1 MSETGTESETSE
13 EIRGTALGVVVE
25 NYQSGRFRQLTG
37 ATAQMRELC
46 ELLEE
51 RGYGTTVVE
60 DPECSAV
67 NKPLGDWAR
76 KWRATGGHGP
86 AVVLWSGHGVLDD
99 GELRLIMR
107 DTADPEFA
115 GEVHPANLLVSTALH
130 SSADQVLLL
139 IDTCHAGAGVAPS
152 LERALSK
159 LAQRNLPPGRSAWF
173 GVLASCRPQE
183 KAEAG
188 GVLLDAFARVL
199 REGPRTDEYRHEW
212 SRRNGQ
218 VSGNTVIQAV
228 LAEWPSEVGHRPLN
242 AMTGRD
248 RLMFANPLRAA
259 ATEPELVEHLVQA
272 ARGAAP
278 DDEGWFFSGRRRVLG
293 EITEW
298 LEARR
303 PGLFLVTGSAGSG
316 KSAVLGRIATLSD
329 PAHRAD
335 VLAHQPLT
343 PRDPDPGEDSVDVA
357 LHLRGFT
364 VQQLAEAIA
373 RRLSLPRPQ
382 TPAALIAEVE
392 KGWPESRRRLVLVLD
407 GLDEAAPDQAHPVVE
422 QLLAPL
428 SRLSCVLLGSRDR
441 PFRPQQEP
449 GESLDQ
455 AVSRLL
461 DVRARASDL
470 DAESD
475 TESDIREYCRRR
487 LLARG
492 LTDPDATTAT
502 GLVAGRASTRSGGF
516 LFARMATDSLLR
528 RFAAA
533 GAEGWDWAEAI
544 PSSISAA
551 FTEDLESGPVRE
563 RDGAVLPHAAED
575 LLTALAWS
583 AGNGMP
589 ARGVWEAATSALSA
603 DGIEYGPEDVDWLL
617 NEYGRYVVE
626 DTDGTQAVYRLYHR
640 EFIDHLRVVP
650 GRTTDP
656 AYRIAHALVGLL
668 REQSADASTIE
679 EANPYLRYS
688 LPTHAALAEERGV
701 TLIRELVDLRPD
713 TFLPQLAQTLGE
725 RAVSLS
731 GASRR
736 AEALALSHEAVE
748 LYRAL
753 AQAHPVAHLR
763 NFATSL
769 TNLSAHQRDMGDW
782 HGALITSKE
791 AVGIDLV
798 LAQTAPTV
806 HLPGLA
812 ASLNNLAVH
821 LLEAGDREGAL
832 STITETIAIRR
843 SLAEDNPAARLPDL
857 ATSLNNLA
865 KSQAATGDRRGA
877 LNSIA
882 EAVTIQ
888 RTLTRGNAA
897 AHLSDLATSLNG
909 LSVCRKS
916 VGDQQGAFI
925 AAAEAVTI
933 QRTLAHESPAV
944 HLPHLA
950 GFLDNLATCQAET
963 GDWQSGLR
971 TSHEAVAIQRI
982 LARDNPVGRLPHL
995 AGFLDNLATHQAQ
1008 AGDRRTALA
1017 TASEAVDLFRD
1028 LARLSPGTHN
1038 PGLAIALD
1046 TLASLQSRTG
1056 DLQSGLMSRVEAVAL
1071 QRELAGDNPAV
1082 HLPKLAG
1089 LLNNLALSRAETG
1102 DGDGALAASDEA
1114 VDLYTALAK
1123 EDPATYLANLANVLD
1138 GLSVHLGA
1146 VGHSQSTLATVTK
1159 AVAIHR
1165 TLAQSHPAAHLK
1177 DLASS
1182 LSGLANLRATAADHV
1197 GALAASEE
1205 ALAILRPLAEDNPA
1219 RHLPMLARAISR
1231 LAIHQ
1236 HHGGDLRGALATSA
1250 EAITIRR
1257 TLAESDPAAH
1267 LPQLG
1272 HSVNNLAIHRAEA
1285 GDLQGALASIAEAI
1299 AIRTGLARLHPP
1311 AYLPD
1316 LSKSLA
1322 AHALM
1327 VPLRQTVEAYEEA
1340 ERSLSVHPGAVREL
1354 SLQRAHFQ
1362 IERAGAPDG
1371 VRTLIAL
1378 AQSPPPADATT
1389 IQSRQLLRAHSR
1401 TDAASTAQAIALW
1414 REVTGSEAPDWLE
1427 LSPITQDLVMQWL
1440 DSPSWAESREFWNE
1454 HAYELRSAEVSVAL
1468 EELALVE
1475 HRAKVHLQIVRVAGG
1490 QDADTAFRPHLTAE
1504 LLDIWSELADSQEA
1518 QDFLTEH
1525 TRYLLHDEALELL
1538 GEDLEAPASA
1548 MQFAVV
1554 TLARADGVPAAYE
1567 YLGSLAVLR
1576 DRIRRLLAAP
1586 RVESELLR
1594 AAGLLESL
1602 IHGKDF
1608 AGAARVRLAAL
1619 LSGDPQEQEAAWP
1632 AVESAE
1638 RDLIITEIVSL
1649 IGLHPGH
1656 APALG
1661 NLIRSM
1667 VVSSL
1672 TPGP

>member
-1 MSETGTESETSE
+1 MSETETPE
-13 EIRGTALGVVVE
+13 EIRGAALGVVVE

-60 DPECSAV
+60 DPEYSAV

-99 GELRLIMR
+99 RELRLIVR
-107 DTADPEFA
+107 DTVDPEFD
-115 GEVHPANLLVSTALH
+115 GEVHSANLLASTASL
-130 SSADQVLLL
+130 SGADQVLLL
-139 IDTCHAGAGVAPS
+139 IDTCHAGAGVVPS
-152 LERALSK
+152 LKKALDRLS
-159 LAQRNLPPGRSAWF
+159 QRNLPPGRWAWF
-173 GVLASCRPQE
+173 GVIASCRPQE

-228 LAEWPSEVGHRPLN
+228 LAEWPAEVGHRPLN

-589 ARGVWEAATSALSA
+589 ARGVWEAAASALSG

-640 EFIDHLRVVP
+640 EFIAHLQRVSHP
-650 GRTTDP
+650 SDP
-656 AYRIAHALVGLL
+656 AYRVARALVDLL
-668 REQSADASTIE
+668 RGQD
-679 EANPYLRYS
+679 ANPYLRRS
-688 LPTHAALAEERGV
+688 LSAHAVAAGSPGI
-701 TLIRELVDLRPD
+701 TLIRELADDQEEFLSPLAHALGDLAMSWSED
-713 TFLPQLAQTLGE
+713 G
-725 RAVSLS
+725 
-731 GASRR
+731 RR
-736 AEALALSHEAVE
+736 EEALPLSQEATG
-748 LYRAL
+748 LHRAL
-753 AQAHPVAHLR
+753 AEADP
-763 NFATSL
+763 
-769 TNLSAHQRDMGDW
+769 
-782 HGALITSKE
+782 GAYLP
-791 AVGIDLV
+791 DL
-798 LAQTAPTV
+798 A
-806 HLPGLA
+806 G
-812 ASLNNLAVH
+812 SLNNLATCQSSN
-821 LLEAGDREGAL
+821 GDR
-832 STITETIAIRR
+832 
-843 SLAEDNPAARLPDL
+843 
-857 ATSLNNLA
+857 
-865 KSQAATGDRRGA
+865 
-877 LNSIA
+877 
-882 EAVTIQ
+882 
-888 RTLTRGNAA
+888 
-897 AHLSDLATSLNG
+897 
-909 LSVCRKS
+909 
-916 VGDQQGAFI
+916 
-925 AAAEAVTI
+925 
-933 QRTLAHESPAV
+933 
-944 HLPHLA
+944 
-950 GFLDNLATCQAET
+950 
-963 GDWQSGLR
+963 
-971 TSHEAVAIQRI
+971 
-982 LARDNPVGRLPHL
+982 
-995 AGFLDNLATHQAQ
+995 
-1008 AGDRRTALA
+1008 
-1017 TASEAVDLFRD
+1017 
-1028 LARLSPGTHN
+1028 
-1038 PGLAIALD
+1038 
-1046 TLASLQSRTG
+1046 
-1056 DLQSGLMSRVEAVAL
+1056 
-1071 QRELAGDNPAV
+1071 
-1082 HLPKLAG
+1082 
-1089 LLNNLALSRAETG
+1089 
-1102 DGDGALAASDEA
+1102 
-1114 VDLYTALAK
+1114 
-1123 EDPATYLANLANVLD
+1123 
-1138 GLSVHLGA
+1138 
-1146 VGHSQSTLATVTK
+1146 
-1159 AVAIHR
+1159 
-1165 TLAQSHPAAHLK
+1165 
-1177 DLASS
+1177 
-1182 LSGLANLRATAADHV
+1182 
-1197 GALAASEE
+1197 
-1205 ALAILRPLAEDNPA
+1205 
-1219 RHLPMLARAISR
+1219 
-1231 LAIHQ
+1231 
-1236 HHGGDLRGALATSA
+1236 
-1250 EAITIRR
+1250 
-1257 TLAESDPAAH
+1257 
-1267 LPQLG
+1267 
-1272 HSVNNLAIHRAEA
+1272 
-1285 GDLQGALASIAEAI
+1285 QGAL
-1299 AIRTGLARLHPP
+1299 
-1311 AYLPD
+1311 
-1316 LSKSLA
+1316 
-1322 AHALM
+1322 
-1327 VPLRQTVEAYEEA
+1327 
-1340 ERSLSVHPGAVREL
+1340 
-1354 SLQRAHFQ
+1354 
-1362 IERAGAPDG
+1362 
-1371 VRTLIAL
+1371 
-1378 AQSPPPADATT
+1378 
-1389 IQSRQLLRAHSR
+1389 
-1401 TDAASTAQAIALW
+1401 
-1414 REVTGSEAPDWLE
+1414 
-1427 LSPITQDLVMQWL
+1427 
-1440 DSPSWAESREFWNE
+1440 
-1454 HAYELRSAEVSVAL
+1454 
-1468 EELALVE
+1468 
-1475 HRAKVHLQIVRVAGG
+1475 
-1490 QDADTAFRPHLTAE
+1490 
-1504 LLDIWSELADSQEA
+1504 
-1518 QDFLTEH
+1518 
-1525 TRYLLHDEALELL
+1525 
-1538 GEDLEAPASA
+1538 
-1548 MQFAVV
+1548 
-1554 TLARADGVPAAYE
+1554 
-1567 YLGSLAVLR
+1567 
-1576 DRIRRLLAAP
+1576 
-1586 RVESELLR
+1586 
-1594 AAGLLESL
+1594 
-1602 IHGKDF
+1602 
-1608 AGAARVRLAAL
+1608 
-1619 LSGDPQEQEAAWP
+1619 
-1632 AVESAE
+1632 
-1638 RDLIITEIVSL
+1638 
-1649 IGLHPGH
+1649 
-1656 APALG
+1656 
-1661 NLIRSM
+1661 
-1667 VVSSL
+1667 
-1672 TPGP
+1672 

>member
-1 MSETGTESETSE
+1 MSETGTESETPE

-25 NYQSGRFRQLTG
+25 HYQSGRFRQLTG
-37 ATAQMRELC
+37 ATEQMRELC

-99 GELRLIMR
+99 RELRLIVR
-107 DTADPEFA
+107 DTVDPEFD
-115 GEVHPANLLVSTALH
+115 GEVHSANLLASTASL
-130 SSADQVLLL
+130 SGADQVLLL
-139 IDTCHAGAGVAPS
+139 IDTCHAGAGVVPS
-152 LERALSK
+152 LEKALGRLS
-159 LAQRNLPPGRSAWF
+159 QRNLPPGRWAWF
-173 GVLASCRPQE
+173 GVIASCRPQE

-228 LAEWPSEVGHRPLN
+228 LAEWPSEVGHRPLD

-533 GAEGWDWAEAI
+533 GTQDWDWEEAI

-589 ARGVWEAATSALSA
+589 ARGVWEAAASALSA

-640 EFIDHLRVVP
+640 EFIAHLQQVSQP
-650 GRTTDP
+650 SDP
-656 AYRIAHALVGLL
+656 AYRVARALVDLL
-668 REQSADASTIE
+668 RGQAADGAVIE
-679 EANPYLRYS
+679 KVNPYLLGA
-688 LPTHAALAEERGV
+688 LPVHAALAEERGIALV
-701 TLIRELVDLRPD
+701 RELVDTHGELFRPA
-713 TFLPQLAQTLGE
+713 LAHALNGM
-725 RAVSLS
+725 A
-731 GASRR
+731 ASRSDAGR
-736 AEALALSHEAVE
+736 GA
-748 LYRAL
+748 RAL
-753 AQAHPVAHLR
+753 AP
-763 NFATSL
+763 
-769 TNLSAHQRDMGDW
+769 
-782 HGALITSKE
+782 
-791 AVGIDLV
+791 
-798 LAQTAPTV
+798 AQEGTDIYRE
-806 HLPGLA
+806 LA
-812 ASLNNLAVH
+812 AGNPAAYLPDLAGALNNLARIQSVT
-821 LLEAGDREGAL
+821 GDRQGAL
-832 STITETIAIRR
+832 TTVTEAAGLYQELTAG
-843 SLAEDNPAARLPDL
+843 NPAAYLPDL
-857 ATSLNNLA
+857 AGALNNLA
-865 KSQAATGDRRGA
+865 AFQSETGDRQGALTTITEATDLNRELANSNPTAYRPRLAGALNNLANIQSETGDRQGALTTITEATDLYRELTAGIPTAYRPDLAMALNNLANRQYETGDRRGA
-877 LNSIA
+877 LTTITEATELYRELANSNPTYRPGLAGALNNLAAFQSETGDQPGALTTITEA
-882 EAVTIQ
+882 TDLNRELTADNPAAYLPDLAISLNNLANIQSETGDRQGALTNITEATDLYRELAAGNPAAYLPDLAISLNNLANRQSETGDRMGALTTITEAVAI
-888 RTLTRGNAA
+888 RRALTQTNPA
-897 AHLSDLATSLNG
+897 AHLPSLATALNNLAAFQSETGDRTGALITITEAIAIRRALANGNPAAYLPDLAVSLNN
-909 LSVCRKS
+909 LANRQSET
-916 VGDQQGAFI
+916 GDRE
-925 AAAEAVTI
+925 AALTTVTEATDLYRELAAGNPAAYLPHLAISLNNLASIQAETGDRQAALTNI
-933 QRTLAHESPAV
+933 TEATAIRRTLANSNPAA

-950 GFLDNLATCQAET
+950 TALNNLANIQAET
-963 GDWQSGLR
+963 GDR
-971 TSHEAVAIQRI
+971 
-982 LARDNPVGRLPHL
+982 
-995 AGFLDNLATHQAQ
+995 QA
-1008 AGDRRTALA
+1008 ALTNITEA
-1017 TASEAVDLFRD
+1017 TA
-1028 LARLSPGTHN
+1028 
-1038 PGLAIALD
+1038 
-1046 TLASLQSRTG
+1046 
-1056 DLQSGLMSRVEAVAL
+1056 
-1071 QRELAGDNPAV
+1071 
-1082 HLPKLAG
+1082 
-1089 LLNNLALSRAETG
+1089 
-1102 DGDGALAASDEA
+1102 
-1114 VDLYTALAK
+1114 
-1123 EDPATYLANLANVLD
+1123 
-1138 GLSVHLGA
+1138 
-1146 VGHSQSTLATVTK
+1146 
-1159 AVAIHR
+1159 
-1165 TLAQSHPAAHLK
+1165 
-1177 DLASS
+1177 
-1182 LSGLANLRATAADHV
+1182 
-1197 GALAASEE
+1197 
-1205 ALAILRPLAEDNPA
+1205 
-1219 RHLPMLARAISR
+1219 
-1231 LAIHQ
+1231 
-1236 HHGGDLRGALATSA
+1236 
-1250 EAITIRR
+1250 IRR
-1257 TLAESDPAAH
+1257 TLANSNPAAYLPDLATALNNLASIQAETGDRQAALTTITEATAIRRTLANDNPAAH
-1267 LPQLG
+1267 LP
-1272 HSVNNLAIHRAEA
+1272 
-1285 GDLQGALASIAEAI
+1285 D
-1299 AIRTGLARLHPP
+1299 LARSLN
-1311 AYLPD
+1311 
-1316 LSKSLA
+1316 SLA
-1322 AHALM
+1322 AVASDSETLDAYS
-1327 VPLRQTVEAYEEA
+1327 EA
-1340 ERSLSVHPGAVREL
+1340 
-1354 SLQRAHFQ
+1354 QRALSAHPQAAQILAVQHAAFQ
-1362 IERAGAPDG
+1362 LRLSPELGIRALFSIVRSPQPSGTPDPAAFHAKTML
-1371 VRTLIAL
+1371 RTYADTDRASA
-1378 AQSPPPADATT
+1378 AQVA
-1389 IQSRQLLRAHSR
+1389 
-1401 TDAASTAQAIALW
+1401 ALW
-1414 REVTGSEAPDWLE
+1414 RKATGSEPPPWLT
-1427 LSPITQDLVMQWL
+1427 LPQAALDLAVEWINCRT
-1440 DSPSWAESREFWNE
+1440 WAASRAFWDE
-1454 HAYELRSAEVSVAL
+1454 HAAALGSAETALAL
-1468 EELALVE
+1468 EELSLMYPVGAL
-1475 HRAKVHLQIVRVAGG
+1475 HLDIARAATATGP
-1490 QDADTAFRPHLTAE
+1490 DEAFRPYLTGEAISTWTGLPSWEESEAYLTKHRATLLQDQALDLLRSDLDTAE
-1504 LLDIWSELADSQEA
+1504 PA
-1518 QDFLTEH
+1518 
-1525 TRYLLHDEALELL
+1525 LHFAL
-1538 GEDLEAPASA
+1538 
-1548 MQFAVV
+1548 V
-1554 TLARADGVPAAYE
+1554 TLARADGIPAAYR
-1567 YLGSLAVLR
+1567 YVDNRSALHARLQQMLAS
-1576 DRIRRLLAAP
+1576 P
-1586 RVESELLR
+1586 ETEPGLLR
-1594 AAGLLESL
+1594 ALALLERFAYQE
-1602 IHGKDF
+1602 DF
-1608 AGAARVRLAAL
+1608 TAAAHLALAAAL
-1619 LSGDPQEQEAAWP
+1619 TGAPPAPDTVWP
-1632 AVESAE
+1632 PAE
-1638 RDLIITEIVSL
+1638 PADRDRVISEVADLI
-1649 IGLHPGH
+1649 GRQPQQ
-1656 APALG
+1656 APALSA
-1661 NLIRSM
+1661 LIRSILAA
-1667 VVSSL
+1667 SAAA
-1672 TPGP
+1672 